1 MTEPEMQKLR
11 GKYYSML
18 MQFTGGTVV
27 THSRLLR
34 LRPYDEAAIK
44 TALDLGLISPVPGRS
59 ERTYCITEKGRH
71 FRDD

>member
-1 MTEPEMQKLR
+1 MTEQEMRELR

-18 MQFTGGTVV
+18 MQFTRGTVV

-34 LRPYDEAAIK
+34 LRHYDEAAIS
-44 TALDLGLISPVPGRS
+44 TALELGLISPVSGRS
-59 ERTYCITEKGRH
+59 ERTYRITEKGRH